1 MLGMEIDPL
10 PEDVR
15 QYLRQHFSEVNDELP
30 QGDSYVFSMKLA
42 SGERR
47 EIKVHREL
55 SEFSGVIAAYLNE
68 HNFAARLERG
78 NVEISEPLRG

>member
-1 MLGMEIDPL
+1 
-10 PEDVR
+10 
-15 QYLRQHFSEVNDELP
+15 
-30 QGDSYVFSMKLA
+30 MKLA